1 MNQYKTITQTTEI
14 YTNSFLDDSTILV
27 QPNRFIITTNTNTTI
42 NCKTQSYTLTAN
54 IATSTVANTLQTQ
67 ISSALKNQYTS
78 GT

>member
-1 MNQYKTITQTTEI
+1 
-14 YTNSFLDDSTILV
+14 V